1 MNLAY
6 NMRYTRAAAALEAI
20 RGAVRG
26 ALVAVGLIVLVFVVV
41 EGTRLLT
48 EHGLGDRLPAA
59 DGSEATPAPSP
70 QPPLQAG
77 TTQMDRRLQALANHL
92 ARRYRVAPE
101 PIEELVH
108 AAFAAGRLT
117 QLDPLLILAV
127 IAIESRFNP
136 IAESDYGARGL
147 MQVVPRFHL
156 EKLAGHGGEATL
168 LEPHT
173 NILVGTRILDEYIQR
188 TGSLE
193 AGLQLYAGAADDPA
207 RGYAQ
212 RVLAEQQRLM
222 QVLQSMPSRPGPVAL
237 GDVRS

>member
-1 MNLAY
+1 MNHTY
-6 NMRYTRAAAALEAI
+6 MPMRSSAGLDAL

-26 ALVAVGLIVLVFVVV
+26 ALVAAGAIVLVFVAI

-48 EHGLGDRLPAA
+48 GHGPGARPPVAGGPD
-59 DGSEATPAPSP
+59 ATAPHSP
-70 QPPLQAG
+70 QSPVQAEMM
-77 TTQMDRRLQALANHL
+77 QRDRRVHALANHL
-92 ARRYRVAPE
+92 ARRYRVAAE
-101 PIEELVH
+101 PTEELVH

-127 IAIESRFNP
+127 IAVESRFNP

-193 AGLQLYAGAADDPA
+193 AGLQLYAGATDDPL

-237 GDVRS
+237 GDARS

>member
-1 MNLAY
+1 MNLA
-6 NMRYTRAAAALEAI
+6 NLHVRASAALDALG
-20 RGAVRG
+20 GAVRG
-26 ALVAVGLIVLVFVVV
+26 ALVAVGVIVLVFVAV
-41 EGTRLLT
+41 EGSRLVT
-48 EHGLGDRLPAA
+48 GHEAGDRLSVADDGPDRTAA
-59 DGSEATPAPSP
+59 HSP
-70 QPPLQAG
+70 QHPVQAE
-77 TTQMDRRLQALANHL
+77 TIQMDRRLQALADHL

-108 AAFAAGRLT
+108 AAFAAGRLR

-173 NILVGTRILDEYIQR
+173 NILVGTRILDEYIAR

-212 RVLAEQQRLM
+212 RVLAEQQRLT
-222 QVLQSMPSRPGPVAL
+222 QVLQSVPARPRPLAL

>member
-1 MNLAY
+1 MNLAS
-6 NMRYTRAAAALEAI
+6 MQIRATAALDAI
-20 RGAVRG
+20 QGAVRG
-26 ALVAVGLIVLVFVVV
+26 ALVAVGVIVLVFVAV

-48 EHGLGDRLPAA
+48 GHGLGDRRIAA
-59 DGSEATPAPSP
+59 DGPDATAAHSP
-70 QPPLQAG
+70 QHPLQAE
-77 TTQMDRRLQALANHL
+77 TIQRDRRLQALANHL

-188 TGSLE
+188 AGSLE
-193 AGLQLYAGAADDPA
+193 AGLQLYNGAPDDPA

-212 RVLAEQQRLM
+212 RVLAEQQRLT
-222 QVLQSMPSRPGPVAL
+222 QVLQSMPSRPRTVAL

>member
-1 MNLAY
+1 MNLTS
-6 NMRYTRAAAALEAI
+6 MHIRATAALDAI
-20 RGAVRG
+20 QGAVRG
-26 ALVAVGLIVLVFVVV
+26 ALVAVGVIVLVFVAV

-48 EHGLGDRLPAA
+48 GHGLGERRIAVDDPDATAA
-59 DGSEATPAPSP
+59 HAP
-70 QPPLQAG
+70 QHPLQAE
-77 TTQMDRRLQALANHL
+77 TIQRDRRLQALANHL

-188 TGSLE
+188 AGSLE
-193 AGLQLYAGAADDPA
+193 AGLQLYNGAPDDPA

-212 RVLAEQQRLM
+212 RVLAEQQRLT
-222 QVLQSMPSRPGPVAL
+222 QVLQSMPSRPRTVAL

>member
-1 MNLAY
+1 MNLA
-6 NMRYTRAAAALEAI
+6 NMPFRAAAVLDAVQ
-20 RGAVRG
+20 GAVRG
-26 ALVAVGLIVLVFVVV
+26 ALVAVGAIVLVFAAV
-41 EGTRLLT
+41 EGARLLAG
-48 EHGLGDRLPAA
+48 HGPGDRGAVA
-59 DGSEATPAPSP
+59 DGPDATAVHSPRHPS
-70 QPPLQAG
+70 QAA
-77 TTQMDRRLQALANHL
+77 TIQLDRRIQALASHL

-188 TGSLE
+188 AGSLE
-193 AGLQLYAGAADDPA
+193 AGLQLYNGAPDDPA

-212 RVLAEQQRLM
+212 RVLAEQQRLI
-222 QVLQSMPSRPGPVAL
+222 QVLQSMPSRPDARAL

>member
-1 MNLAY
+1 MNLSY
-6 NMRYTRAAAALEAI
+6 RSTLRAAAALDAI
-20 RGAVRG
+20 KGAVRG
-26 ALVAVGLIVLVFVVV
+26 ALVAVGAIVLVFVAI
-41 EGTRLLT
+41 EGTRLVT
-48 EHGLGDRLPAA
+48 GHGPGGRLPVT
-59 DGSEATPAPSP
+59 DGSDESAAGAPSHSPAPEARQS
-70 QPPLQAG
+70 
-77 TTQMDRRLQALANHL
+77 DRRMQALADHL
-92 ARRYRVAPE
+92 ARRYRVAQE

-156 EKLAGHGGEATL
+156 EKLAVHGGEATL

-193 AGLQLYAGAADDPA
+193 AGLQLYAGAAEDPA

-212 RVLAEQQRLM
+212 RVLAEQQRLA
-222 QVLQSMPSRPGPVAL
+222 QVLQSVSARTGAL
-237 GDVRS
+237 GRGNVRS

>member
-1 MNLAY
+1 MNLA
-6 NMRYTRAAAALEAI
+6 NLPFRAAAVLDAVQ
-20 RGAVRG
+20 GAVRG
-26 ALVAVGLIVLVFVVV
+26 ALVAVGVIVLVFVAV
-41 EGTRLLT
+41 EGSRLLT
-48 EHGLGDRLPAA
+48 GNGPGNRLTVA
-59 DGSEATPAPSP
+59 DGPDATAVHSP
-70 QPPLQAG
+70 QHPPQSA
-77 TTQMDRRLQALANHL
+77 TIQMDRRLQALANHL

-108 AAFAAGRLT
+108 AAFAVGRLT

-188 TGSLE
+188 AGSLE
-193 AGLQLYAGAADDPA
+193 AGLQLYNGAPDDPA

-212 RVLAEQQRLM
+212 RVLAEQQRLI
-222 QVLQSMPSRPGPVAL
+222 QVLQSMPSRSGPVAP

>member
-1 MNLAY
+1 MIITY
-6 NMRYTRAAAALEAI
+6 RWAAARDAI
-20 RGAVRG
+20 HGAVRG
-26 ALVAVGLIVLVFVVV
+26 ALVAVGLIVLAFVAI
-41 EGTRLLT
+41 EGTRLIA
-48 EHGLGDRLPAA
+48 EHGRGNRPSVA
-59 DGSEATPAPSP
+59 DALEVVAVPP
-70 QPPLQAG
+70 QQTARAESV
-77 TTQMDRRLQALANHL
+77 QIDRRLRALTNHL
-92 ARRYRVAPE
+92 ARRYRVAAE

-127 IAIESRFNP
+127 IAVESRFNP

-188 TGSLE
+188 AGSLE
-193 AGLQLYAGAADDPA
+193 AGLQLYNGAMDDPA
-207 RGYAQ
+207 RAYAQ
-212 RVLAEQQRLM
+212 RVLAEQQRLA
-222 QVLQSMPSRPGPVAL
+222 QVLQSAPSRQDAPTNR
-237 GDVRS
+237 DVRS

>member
-1 MNLAY
+1 MNLTY
-6 NMRYTRAAAALEAI
+6 MRYTRAAAALDALK
-20 RGAVRG
+20 GAVRG
-26 ALVAVGLIVLVFVVV
+26 ALVAVGVIVLVFVAI

-48 EHGLGDRLPAA
+48 GHGSGDRLPVA
-59 DGSEATPAPSP
+59 DGPDATAAGAQRHSV
-70 QPPLQAG
+70 QAE
-77 TTQMDRRLQALANHL
+77 TIQMDRRLQALANHL

-101 PIEELVH
+101 PLEELVH

-127 IAIESRFNP
+127 IAVESRFNP

-212 RVLAEQQRLM
+212 RVLAEQQRLV
-222 QVLQSMPSRPGPVAL
+222 QVMRSLPSRPEAAVL
-237 GDVRS
+237 GNVRS

>member
-1 MNLAY
+1 MNLTY
-6 NMRYTRAAAALEAI
+6 MRYTRAAAALDAI
-20 RGAVRG
+20 KGAVRG
-26 ALVAVGLIVLVFVVV
+26 ALVAVGVIVLVFVAV

-48 EHGLGDRLPAA
+48 GHRPGDRQIVADVPDAAAVLGPQDSRPA
-59 DGSEATPAPSP
+59 EAS
-70 QPPLQAG
+70 QI
-77 TTQMDRRLQALANHL
+77 DRRLQALANHL

-101 PIEELVH
+101 PLEELVH

-222 QVLQSMPSRPGPVAL
+222 QVMQSMPSRPGPVAF

>member
-1 MNLAY
+1 MNLTS
-6 NMRYTRAAAALEAI
+6 MQIRATAALDAI
-20 RGAVRG
+20 QGAVRG
-26 ALVAVGLIVLVFVVV
+26 ALVAVGVIVLVFVAV
-41 EGTRLLT
+41 EGTRLLAG
-48 EHGLGDRLPAA
+48 HGLGDRRIAA
-59 DGSEATPAPSP
+59 DGPDATAAHSP
-70 QPPLQAG
+70 QHSLQAE
-77 TTQMDRRLQALANHL
+77 TIQRDRRLQALANHL

-188 TGSLE
+188 AGSLE
-193 AGLQLYAGAADDPA
+193 AGLQLYNGAPDDPA

-212 RVLAEQQRLM
+212 RVLAEQQRLA
-222 QVLQSMPSRPGPVAL
+222 QVLQSMPSRPRTVAL

>member
-1 MNLAY
+1 MNLA
-6 NMRYTRAAAALEAI
+6 NMGYFRAAPALDVI

-26 ALVAVGLIVLVFVVV
+26 ALVAVGAIVLVFVAI
-41 EGTRLLT
+41 EGTRLLA
-48 EHGLGDRLPAA
+48 GRGPGDRQPVA
-59 DGSEATPAPSP
+59 DGPGATAARAQQHS
-70 QPPLQAG
+70 LQAE
-77 TTQMDRRLQALANHL
+77 TIQMDRRLQGLASHL

-101 PIEELVH
+101 PVEELVH

-212 RVLAEQQRLM
+212 RVLAEQQRLA
-222 QVLQSMPSRPGPVAL
+222 QVMRSLPSRPDAAAL
-237 GDVRS
+237 ADLRS

>member
-1 MNLAY
+1 MNHTHMP
-6 NMRYTRAAAALEAI
+6 MRASAGLDAL
-20 RGAVRG
+20 RGAMRG
-26 ALVAVGLIVLVFVVV
+26 ALVAVGAIVLVFVAI

-48 EHGLGDRLPAA
+48 GHGPGARPPVAGGSDATAAHSPPHPFPA
-59 DGSEATPAPSP
+59 ETI
-70 QPPLQAG
+70 QV
-77 TTQMDRRLQALANHL
+77 DRRVHALANHL

-127 IAIESRFNP
+127 IAVESRFNP

-188 TGSLE
+188 AGSLE

-222 QVLQSMPSRPGPVAL
+222 QVMQSMPSRPGPVAL

>member
-1 MNLAY
+1 MNLTY
-6 NMRYTRAAAALEAI
+6 MRYTRAAAALDAI
-20 RGAVRG
+20 KGAVRG
-26 ALVAVGLIVLVFVVV
+26 ALVAVGVIVLVFVAV
-41 EGTRLLT
+41 EGTRLIT
-48 EHGLGDRLPAA
+48 GHRPGDLQSVA
-59 DGSEATPAPSP
+59 DGPDAAAVHAPHHSRQAEAM
-70 QPPLQAG
+70 
-77 TTQMDRRLQALANHL
+77 QMDRRLQALANHL

-101 PIEELVH
+101 PLEELVH

-156 EKLAGHGGEATL
+156 EKLTGHGGEATL

-188 TGSLE
+188 AGSLE
-193 AGLQLYAGAADDPA
+193 AGLQLYNGAPDDPA

-212 RVLAEQQRLM
+212 RVLAEQQRLV
-222 QVLQSMPSRPGPVAL
+222 QVLQSMPSRSGPIAR

>member
-1 MNLAY
+1 MNLA
-6 NMRYTRAAAALEAI
+6 NLPIRAAAALDAI
-20 RGAVRG
+20 QGAVRG
-26 ALVAVGLIVLVFVVV
+26 ALVAVGAIVLVFVAV
-41 EGTRLLT
+41 EGTRLLAG
-48 EHGLGDRLPAA
+48 HRPGDHRTAA
-59 DGSEATPAPSP
+59 DGPGATAAHAPGHSP
-70 QPPLQAG
+70 HAETMQV
-77 TTQMDRRLQALANHL
+77 DRRLQALANHL

-188 TGSLE
+188 AGSLE
-193 AGLQLYAGAADDPA
+193 AGLQLYNGAPDDPA

-212 RVLAEQQRLM
+212 RVLAEQQRLT
-222 QVLQSMPSRPGPVAL
+222 QVLQSMPSRPRTVAL

>member
-1 MNLAY
+1 MA
-6 NMRYTRAAAALEAI
+6 
-20 RGAVRG
+20 
-26 ALVAVGLIVLVFVVV
+26 
-41 EGTRLLT
+41 
-48 EHGLGDRLPAA
+48 H
-59 DGSEATPAPSP
+59 
-70 QPPLQAG
+70 
-77 TTQMDRRLQALANHL
+77 
-92 ARRYRVAPE
+92 RVAPE
-101 PIEELVH
+101 PLEELVH

-127 IAIESRFNP
+127 IAVESRFNP

-212 RVLAEQQRLM
+212 RVLAEQQRLV
-222 QVLQSMPSRPGPVAL
+222 QVMRSLPSRPEAAVL
-237 GDVRS
+237 GNVRS

>member
-1 MNLAY
+1 MNLA
-6 NMRYTRAAAALEAI
+6 NLHARASGALDALM
-20 RGAVRG
+20 GAVRG
-26 ALVAVGLIVLVFVVV
+26 ALVAVGVIVLVFVAV
-41 EGTRLLT
+41 EGSRLVT
-48 EHGLGDRLPAA
+48 GHGAGDHLSVA
-59 DGSEATPAPSP
+59 DGPDATAAHSP
-70 QPPLQAG
+70 QHPLQAE
-77 TTQMDRRLQALANHL
+77 TIQRDRRLQALANHL

-173 NILVGTRILDEYIQR
+173 NILVGTRILDEYIAR

-222 QVLQSMPSRPGPVAL
+222 QVLQSVPARPGPMAL

>member
-1 MNLAY
+1 MNLTY
-6 NMRYTRAAAALEAI
+6 RRATALDAI
-20 RGAVRG
+20 QGAVRG
-26 ALVAVGLIVLVFVVV
+26 ALVAVGLIVLVFVAI
-41 EGTRLLT
+41 EGARLVT
-48 EHGLGDRLPAA
+48 ERGRGDRPPVTDALDAA
-59 DGSEATPAPSP
+59 APPP
-70 QPPLQAG
+70 QHAVDAETIQI
-77 TTQMDRRLQALANHL
+77 DRRLQVLTNHL
-92 ARRYRVAPE
+92 ARRYRVAAE
-101 PIEELVH
+101 PTEELVH

-117 QLDPLLILAV
+117 QIDPLLILAV

-188 TGSLE
+188 AGSLE
-193 AGLQLYAGAADDPA
+193 AGLQLYNGAADDPA

-222 QVLQSMPSRPGPVAL
+222 QVLQSVPVRPNAVAL
-237 GDVRS
+237 RDVRS

>member
-1 MNLAY
+1 MNLTY
-6 NMRYTRAAAALEAI
+6 MRYTRAAAALDAI

-26 ALVAVGLIVLVFVVV
+26 ALVAVGLIVLVFVAV
-41 EGTRLLT
+41 EGTRLVT
-48 EHGLGDRLPAA
+48 GHRSGDPLSVA
-59 DGSEATPAPSP
+59 DGSDAAAVHSP
-70 QPPLQAG
+70 QHSRHAE
-77 TTQMDRRLQALANHL
+77 TAQMDRRLQTLANHL

-222 QVLQSMPSRPGPVAL
+222 QVLQSMPPRPGPVAL

>member
-1 MNLAY
+1 MNLMY
-6 NMRYTRAAAALEAI
+6 MRYTRAAAALDAI

-26 ALVAVGLIVLVFVVV
+26 ALVAVGVIVLVFVAV
-41 EGTRLLT
+41 EGTSLVTGHRP
-48 EHGLGDRLPAA
+48 GDRPSVADGPDAA
-59 DGSEATPAPSP
+59 DVHSP
-70 QPPLQAG
+70 QHSRRAE

-156 EKLAGHGGEATL
+156 EKLAVHGGEATL

-207 RGYAQ
+207 RGYSQ

-222 QVLQSMPSRPGPVAL
+222 QVLRSMPTHPGPVAL

>member
-1 MNLAY
+1 MNLDY
-6 NMRYTRAAAALEAI
+6 LRAAAALDAI
-20 RGAVRG
+20 QGAVRG
-26 ALVAVGLIVLVFVVV
+26 AMVAVGLIVLVFVAI
-41 EGTRLLT
+41 EGTRLVT
-48 EHGLGDRLPAA
+48 ERTRGDRPPVSGVLDAA
-59 DGSEATPAPSP
+59 AAR
-70 QPPLQAG
+70 PLQHPLG
-77 TTQMDRRLQALANHL
+77 GETVLVDRRLQTLANHF

-117 QLDPLLILAV
+117 QIDPLLILAV
-127 IAIESRFNP
+127 IAVESRFNP

-156 EKLAGHGGEATL
+156 EKLAGYGGEATL

-173 NILVGTRILDEYIQR
+173 NILVGTRILDEYIER
-188 TGSLE
+188 AGSLE

-212 RVLAEQQRLM
+212 RVLAEQQRLI
-222 QVLQSMPSRPGPVAL
+222 QVMQSMPSRPGPIVL

>member
-1 MNLAY
+1 
-6 NMRYTRAAAALEAI
+6 
-20 RGAVRG
+20 VRG
-26 ALVAVGLIVLVFVVV
+26 ALVAVGAIVLVFVAV
-41 EGTRLLT
+41 EGTRLLAG
-48 EHGLGDRLPAA
+48 HGPGDRRTVA
-59 DGSEATPAPSP
+59 DGPDATAVHSP
-70 QPPLQAG
+70 QHPAQAA
-77 TTQMDRRLQALANHL
+77 TIQLDRRLQALASHL

-188 TGSLE
+188 AGSLE
-193 AGLQLYAGAADDPA
+193 AGLQLYNGAPDDPA

-212 RVLAEQQRLM
+212 RVLAEQQRLI
-222 QVLQSMPSRPGPVAL
+222 QVLQSMPSRPDARTL

>member
-1 MNLAY
+1 MNLA
-6 NMRYTRAAAALEAI
+6 NMPFRAAAALDAI
-20 RGAVRG
+20 QGAVRG
-26 ALVAVGLIVLVFVVV
+26 ALVAVGAIVLVFVGI
-41 EGTRLLT
+41 EGSRLLIG
-48 EHGLGDRLPAA
+48 HGPGGRA
-59 DGSEATPAPSP
+59 DGPDATAVQSP
-70 QPPLQAG
+70 QHPPQTA
-77 TTQMDRRLQALANHL
+77 TIQMDRRLQALANHL

-188 TGSLE
+188 AGSLE
-193 AGLQLYAGAADDPA
+193 AGLQLYNGAPDDPA

-212 RVLAEQQRLM
+212 RVLAEQQRLI
-222 QVLQSMPSRPGPVAL
+222 QVLQSMPSRPNTLAL
-237 GDVRS
+237 RDVRS